1 MAANILYEHFGRRRN
16 DRVFRERSDPLTEM
30 SDEEVR
36 RRYRFGKDSIRHIVE
51 LIRPQIEPSTFR
63 SKAVSAELQVQNSK
77 HTVFLLLLSKFVCF
91 CPVKF

>member
-1 MAANILYEHFGRRRN
+1 MAANVLFGHFGRQRN

-36 RRYRFGKDSIRHIVE
+36 RPYRFGKDSIRHIAE

-63 SKAVSAELQVQNSK
+63 SRAISAELQVQNSRVYLF
-77 HTVFLLLLSKFVCF
+77 TERNSGRLVS
-91 CPVKF
+91 